1 MEDKYIKDTI
11 DNLYKFSENPSLFFK
26 ESLISLFVSNSLV
39 STQLITGLIDK
50 NDIIITIKKN
60 DEEKAYVLLRDILDR
75 EFRELSDIE
84 QEKIEICKR
93 KLKDIV
99 SIIYSNYRSY
109 FYKCYKN
116 EKSEKVKVKEHTN
129 MTDFKKSTK
138 LSAKYRNEVTW
149 NGYTSDIMKSGL
161 QKYIR
166 RGLLDKAIYC
176 AGELDLFKEA
186 DDNGETIRTNFLHRL
201 MIIYMEDVENM
212 SIFNKIDSLINKL
225 FKERE
230 KSSRNKENE
239 EEWIYDIVYLL
250 TYSEKARVC
259 SHIRA
264 VFNSKYKKLLDV
276 YPSIKKLWDEIE
288 ENYKKTDKNKSK
300 LENDCILF
308 KKYLREKNILCCYY
322 AFQIDMSEDKL
333 KVKYFRSNK
342 PVWSIFNQLL
352 SISDNKDRINKFVEW
367 YKNHIGKMKEGFLC
381 WLFPLLYEIG
391 VIPYGKSVELDDD
404 EKKQNW
410 DRNRSGETIDIDDY
424 VVDRHTKAGR
434 GKGLVEF
441 AVKGAFVENEAS
453 FVNLLWKSFY
463 DDGKRFEDGEK
474 VLGELDFKE
483 KKRSPKII
491 TDDEDEEPSKSPKK
505 SPKIITDDEK
515 ISLETELYDF
525 IVLTQITT
533 SGMKQDV
540 YFARDISDNKL
551 VVVKGPYSEKSQIDI
566 LVRNTEWKKKNKL
579 PYIPFKIVKMIPNRW
594 PEGIPL
600 GFRNTIDRSK
610 PAFFV
615 VFDSVV
621 PEQKLKKKIHSS
633 KVWPE
638 TEVVDWDKIPLHF
651 EYKSGMRTNKEM
663 FDYVK
668 AILFR
673 YIRGISDF
681 ADRNFLLVDGRV
693 ISIDEDIEL
702 RDVNIY
708 KELRKNKAD
717 YVNKWLKKNE
727 NLVLE
732 EVRKWVGY
740 DNEYEKKRLEEVKN
754 KEKIL
759 EMFRE

>member
-1 MEDKYIKDTI
+1 M
-11 DNLYKFSENPSLFFK
+11 
-26 ESLISLFVSNSLV
+26 
-39 STQLITGLIDK
+39 
-50 NDIIITIKKN
+50 
-60 DEEKAYVLLRDILDR
+60 LLRDILDR
-75 EFRELSDIE
+75 EFRELYDIE

-109 FYKCYKN
+109 CYKCHKN
-116 EKSEKVKVKEHTN
+116 EKYGKNKLKEN
-129 MTDFKKSTK
+129 SSMNKFKKSTK
-138 LSAKYRNEVTW
+138 LSAKYRNEITW
-149 NGYTSDIMKSGL
+149 NGYASDIMKSGL

-166 RGLLDKAIYC
+166 RGILDKALYC

-186 DDNGETIRTNFLHRL
+186 DDRGETIRTNFLHRL
-201 MIIYMEDVENM
+201 MIIYMEDVENIA
-212 SIFNKIDSLINKL
+212 IFNKIDSLINKL

-239 EEWIYDIVYLL
+239 EEWIFDIVYLL
-250 TYSEKARVC
+250 TYSEKARIC

-264 VFNSKYKKLLDV
+264 VFNPKYKKILDV

-288 ENYKKTDKNKSK
+288 NNANKTDKKKSK

-308 KKYLREKNILCCYY
+308 KKYLRERSVLCCYY
-322 AFQIDMSEDKL
+322 AFQIDMSEEKL
-333 KVKYFRSNK
+333 KTKYFRSDK
-342 PVWSIFNQLL
+342 PVWAIFNQLL
-352 SISDNKDRINKFVEW
+352 LLQETYDDKQRINKFVEW

-381 WLFPLLYEIG
+381 WLFPLLYEID
-391 VIPYGKSVELDDD
+391 VIPFGKSVELDED
-404 EKKQNW
+404 EKQKNW

-453 FVNLLWKSFY
+453 FVNALWKSFY
-463 DDGKRFEDGEK
+463 DDGKRFDDGEK
-474 VLGELDFKE
+474 VIGEEVIHREIVKE
-483 KKRSPKII
+483 SHKKSPKKII
-491 TDDEDEEPSKSPKK
+491 TDDSEDDESSDEEYEDEEEYDEDY
-505 SPKIITDDEK
+505 DDEEK
-515 ISLETELYDF
+515 VSLETELYDF

-540 YFARDISDNKL
+540 YFAKDKSDGKL
-551 VVVKGPYSEKSQIDI
+551 VVVKGPYVSKDQLDV

-579 PYIPFKIVKMIPNRW
+579 PYINFKIVKMIPNRW

-600 GFRNTIDRSK
+600 GFRNTIDRNK
-610 PAFFV
+610 PAWFV

-633 KVWPE
+633 KVWPD

-651 EYKSGMRTNKEM
+651 EYKSGMRTDKEM
-663 FDYVK
+663 SDYVR

-681 ADRNFLLVDGRV
+681 ADRNFLIVDGKV

-702 RDVNIY
+702 RDVNVY
-708 KELRKNKAD
+708 KELRKNKAE
-717 YVNKWLKKNE
+717 YVYKWLKKNYE
-727 NLVLE
+727 KLGVD
-732 EVRKWVGY
+732 KWVLPDFILNSG
-740 DNEYEKKRLEEVKN
+740 ERKRFEEIKDKDKV
-754 KEKIL
+754 L
-759 EMFRE
+759 EMFKDV